1 MNADSTCRGADGG
14 AETRPGRPPSP
25 ASRTARWARV
35 LLFVVPAL
43 WSTNYL
49 VARLGD
55 GLIAPHA
62 LALGR
67 WSLAAVLMV
76 PFVGPGLWRRRAAL
90 LAEWRQLLV
99 LGALGMYICGA
110 WVYVAGHTTTATNIS
125 LIYAV
130 TPVAIAWLGA
140 RVLHES
146 MRPAQRW
153 AIPLALSG
161 ALWIIA
167 RGEPA
172 ALLQLRFAVGDLWIL
187 AAAAAWTAYSVLLRR
202 WPSALGPAERLLAI
216 IVGGLVCLAP
226 ATLIEALGGP
236 TPTLGWRALVLVG
249 VAALL
254 PGVLSYAAYS
264 FLQRELGVARTAL
277 MLYLGPIYGALGAWW
292 LLDEVPGLHHVTG
305 GALILASIAL
315 ATRR

>member
-1 MNADSTCRGADGG
+1 MNADPVRRATKHGTDSRS
-14 AETRPGRPPSP
+14 GRPPAP
-25 ASRTARWARV
+25 TSRTARWARV

-67 WSLAAVLMV
+67 WALAAALMI
-76 PFVGPGLWRRRAAL
+76 PFVGRGLWQRRAAL
-90 LAEWRQLLV
+90 RAEWRQLLV

-153 AIPLALSG
+153 AIPLALAG

-167 RGEPA
+167 RGDPS
-172 ALLQLRFAVGDLWIL
+172 ALMQLRFAVGDLWIA

-226 ATLIEALGGP
+226 ATLIEALSGP
-236 TPTLGWRALVLVG
+236 TPALGWRAAALVG

-292 LLDEVPGLHHVTG
+292 LLGEVPGLHHVVG
-305 GALILASIAL
+305 GALILASIAM